1 MRLDHSFTVP
11 VPVDAAWPVLLDLP
25 TVAPCLPG
33 ARLGDYDGET
43 FAGTVQV
50 KLGPIALEYRGQGR
64 FVERD
69 EAAHRA
75 VIEAS
80 GRDTRS
86 AGTARATVTA
96 VLTPDGDAT
105 RVRVAT
111 ELTVTGRPAQFGRNL
126 LADVS
131 GQLVAQFADCL
142 AAWLAESGATE
153 PPPAEPVDLIRV
165 TAGTASFRRYARYAL
180 LAGAALVAWL
190 LIRGRRR
197 PA

>member
-1 MRLDHSFTVP
+1 MGLDHSFTVP

-43 FAGTVQV
+43 FAGRVRV
-50 KLGPIALEYRGQGR
+50 RLGPIALEYRGQGR

-96 VLTPDGDAT
+96 VLAPDGDAT
-105 RVRVAT
+105 RVQVGT
-111 ELTVTGRPAQFGRNL
+111 ELTVTGRPTQFGLNL
-126 LADVS
+126 LADAS
-131 GQLVAQFADCL
+131 GGLVEQFADCRGARL
-142 AAWLAESGATE
+142 GKSCATE
-153 PPPAEPVDLIRV
+153 QPR
-165 TAGTASFRRYARYAL
+165 
-180 LAGAALVAWL
+180 
-190 LIRGRRR
+190 
-197 PA
+197 